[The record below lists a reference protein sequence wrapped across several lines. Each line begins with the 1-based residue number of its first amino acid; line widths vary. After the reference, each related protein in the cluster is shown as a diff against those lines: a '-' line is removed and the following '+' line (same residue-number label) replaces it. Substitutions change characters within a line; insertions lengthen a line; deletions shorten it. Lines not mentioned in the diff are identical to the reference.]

1 MFKVNNQN
9 SRATPLAVFLRIL
22 QNTSEQISFRTP
34 ETVSTIARVI
44 AIAYEVVYNFMN
56 LCSTGILRLQNN

>member
-1 MFKVNNQN
+1 M
-9 SRATPLAVFLRIL
+9 PLAVFLRIL

-34 ETVSTIARVI
+34 ETVSAIARVI
-44 AIAYEVVYNFMN
+44 AIVYEVVYNFMN